1 MSFCYQEN
9 THFSQA
15 AQCSRENFW
24 GEIKKSSTRWKIESR
39 RSILEAVQN
48 NDEAAIKKWLE
59 NEDYQ
64 KFLAKKREMKKAA
77 ARQKFFEKSDDE
89 RLLAFAQELKD
100 NLTAFIFSC
109 REFDENVTAK
119 GTPFRHRRLAGC
131 HLNGLVML
139 DIDHVDNPMEVWEKL
154 QKNEE
159 LMKKT
164 KLVHITSSKKG
175 VRVVFAGDANV
186 GNLADNQIKYISTLG
201 GYKPD
206 PSCLD
211 ATRNSFAPL
220 EGDVL
225 YIDAENTLDVDW
237 AKKIGVDV
245 DKIYI
250 LQPKSQSAE
259 EIFQIICDSVDTGDV
274 GLWVLDSI
282 GALMSSQELEKTM
295 EDKTYGGIAK
305 PLTLFGKKIEMLMQR
320 HKCTGIGIN
329 QIREDLNS
337 SWGGIATPGGK
348 AWKHFCSVRMQF
360 SRGKF
365 IDEKGNELTR
375 SAENPVGNIVM
386 MSMTKNKT
394 CPPTRRTG
402 FYTINYEIGIDYLR
416 DLIEV
421 AIKYDIVKKSGAW
434 FDIVD
439 IETGEIL
446 EGKIHGQSAV
456 NEFLEQNDEVRNKV
470 EELVEKVMKD

>member
-1 MSFCYQEN
+1 MSVKLDEIMKNANKRFKEEIITQGLSEFSYKRIPFTSPRMNYCTFGGIPVGKITEFYGEEHGGKTTTALDIVANYQ
-9 THFSQA
+9 
-15 AQCSRENFW
+15 
-24 GEIKKSSTRWKIESR
+24 
-39 RSILEAVQN
+39 
-48 NDEAAIKKWLE
+48 
-59 NEDYQ
+59 
-64 KFLAKKREMKKAA
+64 
-77 ARQKFFEKSDDE
+77 KSDDN
-89 RLLAFAQELKD
+89 R
-100 NLTAFIFSC
+100 
-109 REFDENVTAK
+109 
-119 GTPFRHRRLAGC
+119 
-131 HLNGLVML
+131 
-139 DIDHVDNPMEVWEKL
+139 
-154 QKNEE
+154 
-159 LMKKT
+159 
-164 KLVHITSSKKG
+164 
-175 VRVVFAGDANV
+175 
-186 GNLADNQIKYISTLG
+186 
-201 GYKPD
+201 
-206 PSCLD
+206 
-211 ATRNSFAPL
+211 
-220 EGDVL
+220 DVL
-225 YIDAENTLDVDW
+225 YIDAENTLDVEW

-305 PLTLFGKKIEMLMQR
+305 PLTLFGKKVEMLMQR